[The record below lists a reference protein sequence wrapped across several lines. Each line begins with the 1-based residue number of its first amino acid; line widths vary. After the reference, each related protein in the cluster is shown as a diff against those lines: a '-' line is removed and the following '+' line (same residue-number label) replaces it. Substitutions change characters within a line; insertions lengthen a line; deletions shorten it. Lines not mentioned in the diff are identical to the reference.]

1 MLKGA
6 GPMAKEDSS
15 GKRAVAA
22 GSARSPFGGNS
33 RLAIRLF
40 ALPVLAV
47 AAVLIFNGLRDRFAL
62 PECDSETAKQTLADV
77 LRQLN
82 LVPVRYEPIKT
93 VSSSKQEVVCNAV
106 LPLPDGAT
114 VVVDYSFQWQGG
126 KANMTYSVS
135 RRAPGS
141 STVDPAPS
149 LPSPA
154 SGGR

>member
-1 MLKGA
+1 MLEGA

-15 GKRAVAA
+15 SKRTAVS

-47 AAVLIFNGLRDRFAL
+47 AAVLIFNGLRDRFVL
-62 PECDSETAKQTLADV
+62 PECDSDAAKQTLAEV

-82 LVPVRYEPIKT
+82 YVPVRFEPVKT
-93 VSSSKQEVVCNAV
+93 VSSGKAEVVCNAV

-114 VVVDYSFQWQGG
+114 VVVDYSFRWQGG

-135 RRAPGS
+135 RRAPAS
-141 STVDPAPS
+141 PAAEPS

-154 SGGR
+154 GGGR